1 MSSLV
6 NQPMPRPGSLAL
18 NGQHSFGR
26 LRVGVESPGEAG
38 GQRQLTAGEA
48 SLLTFD
54 LAAEHTL
61 GTGTFSESF
70 RESVCQKVGIFLI
83 I

>member
-1 MSSLV
+1 
-6 NQPMPRPGSLAL
+6 
-18 NGQHSFGR
+18 
-26 LRVGVESPGEAG
+26 VGVESPDEAG

-61 GTGTFSESF
+61 GTGTFSGF
-70 RESVCQKVGIFLI
+70 LRESVYQKIGIFLI